1 MLGFSFFALRTASS
15 SNNGPNC
22 VSNRDFTGHSGGDRR
37 VNFSQVYAS
46 DPGWSFLVH
55 TRHDL
60 FAGEGTRLL
69 SLVDIFEP
77 LSPEEIEDISW
88 GCPSVRLRAGE
99 TLFEPEDLNE
109 TLFVLKSGRVRTY
122 KRSPEGRE
130 FTLAVMEG
138 GTVFGESALTSQE
151 TREAYAQCMEDAE
164 ITVLRHAN
172 LERMILRKPRVG
184 LNLIRLLGER
194 LSAYEKRLE
203 DLSLK
208 EVPARLA
215 SLLLLLIKGEGVRT
229 RTGYKIPI
237 RYTHHQLGTMIGAN
251 REAVTRAFTQLRE
264 AGMVETENRLIHVRD
279 IEALERATQEGI
291 PVRV

>member
-1 MLGFSFFALRTASS
+1 M
-15 SNNGPNC
+15 
-22 VSNRDFTGHSGGDRR
+22 
-37 VNFSQVYAS
+37 
-46 DPGWSFLVH
+46 VH
-55 TRHDL
+55 PKHDL

-99 TLFEPEDLNE
+99 TLFDPSDLNE
-109 TLFVLKSGRVRTY
+109 TLFVLKSGRIRTY
-122 KRSPEGRE
+122 RRSPEGRE

-138 GTVFGESALTSQE
+138 GTVFGESALTFQGA
-151 TREAYAQCMEDAE
+151 REAYAQCMEDAE
-164 ITVLRHAN
+164 ITVLRRADV
-172 LERMILRKPRVG
+172 ERLILRKPQVG
-184 LNLIRLLGER
+184 LNLIRLIGER
-194 LSAYEKRLE
+194 LSAYERRLE
-203 DLSLK
+203 DLGLK

-215 SLLLLLIKGEGVRT
+215 SLLLHLIEVEGIRT

-237 RYTHHQLGTMIGAN
+237 RYTHQHLGTMIGAN

-264 AGMVETENRLIHVRD
+264 AGMVEMESRLIHVRD
-279 IEALERATQEGI
+279 IEALERAAQEGI